1 MKILVI
7 ADEESRSLWD
17 YYSPEKLKGVE
28 MIISCGDL
36 NPNYLQFL
44 VTLSGRTL
52 VYVRGNHDERYDK
65 NPPEGCICIENMI
78 YNHRG
83 MRIAGLGGSMKYRYG
98 PDMYSAKEMAARVRR
113 LSRKARFTGGIDIL
127 VTHAPPLGYGDMEDL
142 PHRGFDCFNRF
153 LMKFRPLYLLHGH
166 VHKSYDYK
174 FERIRNHPS
183 GAIIINAY
191 ESYILEI
198 PDTAYPEFGK
208 TGSSLYDRYCRIM
221 EKFRWFGRNPF

>member
-1 MKILVI
+1 
-7 ADEESRSLWD
+7 
-17 YYSPEKLKGVE
+17 
-28 MIISCGDL
+28 
-36 NPNYLQFL
+36 
-44 VTLSGRTL
+44 
-52 VYVRGNHDERYDK
+52 
-65 NPPEGCICIENMI
+65 
-78 YNHRG
+78 
-83 MRIAGLGGSMKYRYG
+83 
-98 PDMYSAKEMAARVRR
+98 
-113 LSRKARFTGGIDIL
+113 
-127 VTHAPPLGYGDMEDL
+127 MEDL